1 MKTGTTTTT
10 TSATAPSRA
19 RRRVVV
25 NVRGG
30 IFDGFPKTKRA
41 KGSDETATMQR
52 LLRAIEPTSRGTK
65 MTKDSRA
72 EIAGCLDEL
81 KALSAGRPVRQQ
93 QLNGTWRLV
102 WTSEKEILA
111 IIKEGGIASWFGTEA
126 GDVLQVIDLANDR
139 LQNCIEFPPEGAF
152 LVDSFI
158 RFDEEDQKCSFQF
171 SGAALKTDKRT
182 IKLPP
187 MGRSRF
193 RWVFISTTERVLAH
207 RSSGPPTLSLYAL
220 CSFARSLVHSFARSL
235 VCPFARTLFVSQTH
249 RVAFDDRGDYL
260 VVERLGA
267 PRDLYREYGI

>member
-1 MKTGTTTTT
+1 MHD
-10 TSATAPSRA
+10 AA
-19 RRRVVV
+19 RRRASSWRRDSRRDVLPQNEEWSCERWVLDSTL
-25 NVRGG
+25 NSTDVRPL
-30 IFDGFPKTKRA
+30 IARPDSTLTRA
-41 KGSDETATMQR
+41 TRYALRSPGSKSNETMRR
-52 LLRAIEPTSRGTK
+52 LLRAIEPTARGTK

-72 EIAGCLDEL
+72 EISGCLDEL
-81 KALSAGRPVRQQ
+81 KALSAGQPVRQQ

-158 RFDEEDQKCSFQF
+158 QFDEEDQKCSFQF

-187 MGRSRF
+187 MGKSRF
-193 RWVFISTTERVLAH
+193 RWVLDLDQRVLA
-207 RSSGPPTLSLYAL
+207 RSDSHTVTLSHSRYDVRA
-220 CSFARSLVHSFARSL
+220 SLVRQDALRE
-235 VCPFARTLFVSQTH
+235 P
-249 RVAFDDRGDYL
+249 DPPG
-260 VVERLGA
+260 RL
-267 PRDLYREYGI
+267 

>member
-1 MKTGTTTTT
+1 
-10 TSATAPSRA
+10 
-19 RRRVVV
+19 
-25 NVRGG
+25 
-30 IFDGFPKTKRA
+30 
-41 KGSDETATMQR
+41 
-52 LLRAIEPTSRGTK
+52 

-72 EIAGCLDEL
+72 EISGCLDEL
-81 KALSAGRPVRQQ
+81 KALSAGQPVRQQ

-158 RFDEEDQKCSFQF
+158 QFDEEDQKCSFQF

-187 MGRSRF
+187 MGKSRF
-193 RWVFISTTERVLAH
+193 RWVLDLDQRVLV
-207 RSSGPPTLSLYAL
+207 RSDSHTVTLS
-220 CSFARSLVHSFARSL
+220 HS
-235 VCPFARTLFVSQTH
+235 
-249 RVAFDDRGDYL
+249 
-260 VVERLGA
+260 E
-267 PRDLYREYGI
+267 

>member
-1 MKTGTTTTT
+1 MDSTLNSTDVRPLIVRPDSTLTR
-10 TSATAPSRA
+10 ATRYALRSP
-19 RRRVVV
+19 
-25 NVRGG
+25 
-30 IFDGFPKTKRA
+30 
-41 KGSDETATMQR
+41 GSKSNETMRR
-52 LLRAIEPTSRGTK
+52 LLRAIEPTARGTK

-72 EIAGCLDEL
+72 EISGCLDEL
-81 KALSAGRPVRQQ
+81 KALSAGQPVRQQ

-158 RFDEEDQKCSFQF
+158 QFDEEDQKCSFQF

-187 MGRSRF
+187 MGKSRF
-193 RWVFISTTERVLAH
+193 RWVLDLDQRVLARSDSH
-207 RSSGPPTLSLYAL
+207 TLTLALRRTRLARSPGRSS
-220 CSFARSLVHSFARSL
+220 
-235 VCPFARTLFVSQTH
+235 
-249 RVAFDDRGDYL
+249 
-260 VVERLGA
+260 
-267 PRDLYREYGI
+267 

>member
-1 MKTGTTTTT
+1 
-10 TSATAPSRA
+10 
-19 RRRVVV
+19 
-25 NVRGG
+25 
-30 IFDGFPKTKRA
+30 
-41 KGSDETATMQR
+41 
-52 LLRAIEPTSRGTK
+52 

-207 RSSGPPTLSLYAL
+207 RSSLIGRSDSLTPRAL
-220 CSFARSLVHSFARSL
+220 LVRSFTRSLVRSFARLPVRQDALRE
-235 VCPFARTLFVSQTH
+235 P
-249 RVAFDDRGDYL
+249 DPPG
-260 VVERLGA
+260 RL
-267 PRDLYREYGI
+267 